1 MSLSGCG
8 GGLQTFF
15 SNMTWFT
22 TEQTQVVVHATLSFF
37 LSEPTIF
44 PELRSEG
51 RGRLGGARRGRGR
64 CVPGCTGLTG
74 LWWIRVQSG
83 RSGRSFA
90 FIAGFVLR
98 FVCQSFTS
106 NF

>member
-1 MSLSGCG
+1 MSG
-8 GGLQTFF
+8 FA
-15 SNMTWFT
+15 
-22 TEQTQVVVHATLSFF
+22 TEQTQVVVHVMLSFF

-51 RGRLGGARRGRGR
+51 RGWLGGVRRGGGR

-74 LWWIRVQSG
+74 LGRIRV
-83 RSGRSFA
+83 RSGWSSGSFA

-98 FVCQSFTS
+98 FVRWSFTS
-106 NF
+106 DF